1 MVLSIEQLNK
11 SFGANVVLENI
22 TAKIE
27 DGDRIGLIGVNGAGK
42 STLLNLITGDL
53 QADSGSIAV
62 SNDVRVGFL
71 RQNSGLSTS
80 HTIWEEMRG
89 VFRSV
94 LEMEQRLRGLEEQM
108 SCAGLDH
115 EGEEYRV
122 LAEEYAVLDEQFS
135 KAEGY
140 LVDVKIRT
148 ILNGMGFSNKAE
160 DTVIQTLSGGE
171 KTRLALAK
179 LLLEQPDLLIL
190 DEPTNHLDFKTL
202 TWLEEYLSGYKG
214 ALLLVSHDRYF
225 LDKLVL
231 GIWEVERHRLQT
243 YKGNYS
249 KYVLLKKER
258 RERQQ
263 KEYELQQ
270 KEIASME
277 DFVARNLVRA
287 STTKRA
293 QSRIAAL
300 ERMERVEK
308 PQGDL
313 KAARMS
319 FSYDR
324 EPVKDVL
331 VVENLSLS
339 VGEGENRK
347 HLADGI
353 HLHVERGNKIAIIG
367 ANGVGKSSFL
377 KAVLK
382 QIPVDSG
389 RFYWGKNVKTAYY
402 EQELRG
408 LDPGKTALEE
418 IWSRYPQMTEHQVRS
433 ILGSVLLTGEA
444 VYKKV
449 SVLSG
454 GEKAKLAFAAL
465 MLQRGNVLLLDEPTN
480 HLDLSSKEVLEEALQ
495 EYEGTVLMVSHD
507 RYMLNRVPDYIM
519 EFTGLGVEIYKGG
532 YDEYLAE
539 KDRRRGKTAARQ
551 QSKPPAPAKAAS
563 TGGYRTRQQKNEE
576 VKRRQLLK
584 ETETRI
590 AGLEEEIRRLEEEI
604 SLPKIYENYLLMG
617 EKCREL
623 DEAKQHLSLV
633 MEEWVQLSE

>member
-495 EYEGTVLMVSHD
+495 EYEGAVLMVSHD

>member
-1 MVLSIEQLNK
+1 
-11 SFGANVVLENI
+11 
-22 TAKIE
+22 
-27 DGDRIGLIGVNGAGK
+27 RIGLIGVNGAGK

-231 GIWEVERHRLQT
+231 GIWEVERHRLET